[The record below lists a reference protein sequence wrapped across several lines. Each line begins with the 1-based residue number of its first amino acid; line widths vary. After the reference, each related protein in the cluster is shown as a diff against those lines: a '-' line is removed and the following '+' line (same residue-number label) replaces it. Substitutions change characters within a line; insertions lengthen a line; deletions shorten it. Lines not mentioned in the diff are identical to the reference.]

1 MDVET
6 HIKSKSKVGAW
17 IGAMRLRTLPL
28 AIASTILGST
38 IAEMGGKFDWSIA
51 LLTGLTTILLQI
63 NSNLA
68 NDYGDFEKGTDD
80 ESRIGPM
87 RAMQSGDISEPE
99 MKRAIMLFSALSFIA
114 GLALIWIADLILVE
128 KVIFLIAGIAAIF
141 ASIRYTAGSN
151 PYGYRGLGDLSV
163 LFFFGILGVY
173 GAFYIQVGVLQIDPW
188 LCALAMDCFSA
199 GVLNV
204 NNIRDLGSDQ
214 AAGKITLAVRMGE
227 RLARKYHVLLLLV
240 GLGSVTLFGW
250 LNFSVGIHW
259 LPLLAFPLIG
269 YNAWKVYTT
278 NEAARLD
285 PYLKQLA
292 LSTFVLT
299 ILFAAGQ
306 AL

>member
-173 GAFYIQVGVLQIDPW
+173 GAFYIQVGV
-188 LCALAMDCFSA
+188 
-199 GVLNV
+199 
-204 NNIRDLGSDQ
+204 
-214 AAGKITLAVRMGE
+214 
-227 RLARKYHVLLLLV
+227 
-240 GLGSVTLFGW
+240 
-250 LNFSVGIHW
+250 
-259 LPLLAFPLIG
+259 
-269 YNAWKVYTT
+269 
-278 NEAARLD
+278 
-285 PYLKQLA
+285 
-292 LSTFVLT
+292 
-299 ILFAAGQ
+299 
-306 AL
+306 